1 MVTAVTPRW
10 CANFGGN
17 SMTQRQTNRSRVLRR
32 VGAAVAAT
40 IAVSTVAST
49 AGVSARQ
56 TSASKVGGTIK
67 VAMRDT
73 MPGWCTGNNAAG
85 SALMATR
92 TIYDT
97 LFEKT
102 AGGDLVGMLAES
114 ATPSADLK
122 TYTIKIRKMADGSF
136 IKFHDGTNL
145 DADTVAFNINASRGA
160 LTAAWLTLAT
170 TNPGALPAA
179 VAAGQAIP
187 GHVLG
192 TSVPFQANIKS
203 ATGAVGGDTVTVTLD
218 RPQNDLTGTMYA
230 SGRYFIRSK
239 RQINGWPAIP
249 TQGATNN
256 PISASTGGGFG
267 AGKYCG
273 TFPIGTGP
281 FMVKSDYTFNTEQLV
296 VVKNPNYWRKDA
308 AGVQLPYLD
317 GIQFDNIK
325 DGVKASQAVQ
335 TGGYS
340 IGQFSG
346 ATDGTFIKNLRL
358 KKSILKEYKTPY
370 EYYPSVWFNQKVE
383 PAFAKK
389 SCRDAM
395 SYGLDRVTYA
405 KKRGSNEQIPAK
417 SLVGPTSVMYTTR
430 GFKQFNLAK
439 AKAAL
444 KTCLTEAGIS
454 KLEVTTPADR
464 SNASLQNVKEVQ
476 AQLKRVGITV
486 NIDQDDSTN
495 IINKA
500 FNASTKNQYDFI
512 NILLLEGTDVSFNL
526 PFLVTNSF
534 ANNFSTNSLKALYG
548 ATGAVKLGDILN
560 LNLHTDENVDKMLY
574 EAQAIPPK
582 ANGQIDVA
590 KVKPKYQAV
599 TKYLQDNSIMT
610 SITHQYVSIF
620 ARKNIGGIGGLKTP
634 GGKSPRVVTNW
645 GIQYPSVYIIK

>member
-1 MVTAVTPRW
+1 
-10 CANFGGN
+10 
-17 SMTQRQTNRSRVLRR
+17 MTQRQTNRSRVLRR

-73 MPGWCTGNNAAG
+73 MPGWCTGNNPAG

-114 ATPSADLK
+114 ATPSSDLK

-145 DADTVAFNINASRGA
+145 DADAVAFNINASRGA

-170 TNPGALPAA
+170 TNPSALPAA

-192 TSVPFQANIKS
+192 TSVPFQANILS
-203 ATGAVGGDTVTVTLD
+203 ATGSVGGDIVTVKLD

-230 SGRYFIRSK
+230 SGRYFVRSK
-239 RQINGWPAIP
+239 RQLASWPAIP

-256 PISASTGGGFG
+256 PMSAGTGNGLG

-281 FMVKSDYTFNTEQLV
+281 FMVNSNYTFNTDQLV

-308 AGVQLPYLD
+308 TGVQLPYLD

-325 DGVKASQAVQ
+325 DGVKASQALQ

-340 IGQFSG
+340 VGQFSG
-346 ATDGTFIKNLRL
+346 ATDGTFIKNLRK
-358 KKSILKEYKTPY
+358 KKSILKEFKTPY
-370 EYYPSVWFNQKVE
+370 EYYPSIWMNQKVE
-383 PAFAKK
+383 PAFQKK
-389 SCRDAM
+389 SCRDAI
-395 SYGLDRVTYA
+395 SYGLDRKTYA
-405 KKRGSNEQIPAK
+405 LKRGGNEQRPAK
-417 SLVGPTSVMYTTR
+417 SLVGPTSVMYTTS
-430 GFKQFNLAK
+430 GFKQFSLTK

-444 KTCLTEAGIS
+444 KKCKTEAGIS
-454 KLEVTTPADR
+454 TLEITIPADR
-464 SNASLQNVKEVQ
+464 SNASLQNSKEIQ
-476 AQLKRVGITV
+476 SQLKRVGIKV

-500 FNASTKNQYDFI
+500 FNASTKNQYDMI

-534 ANNFSTNSLKALYG
+534 ANNFSTNPIKALYG
-548 ATGAVKLGDILN
+548 ASGAVKLGDILN
-560 LNLHTDENVDKMLY
+560 LSLHTDEKIDAALY
-574 EAQAIPPK
+574 AAQAVPPLS
-582 ANGQIDVA
+582 NGQINKK
-590 KVKPKYQAV
+590 KVGPMYKKV
-599 TKYLQDNSIMT
+599 TRYIQTNSIM
-610 SITHQYVSIF
+610 SSLTHQYVSIF
-620 ARKNIGGIGGLKTP
+620 ARKNIGGIGTLKTP
-634 GGKSPRVVTNW
+634 NGKTPRVVTNW
-645 GIQYPSVYIIK
+645 GIQYPGVYIIK

>member
-1 MVTAVTPRW
+1 
-10 CANFGGN
+10 
-17 SMTQRQTNRSRVLRR
+17 MTQRQTNRSRVLRR
-32 VGAAVAAT
+32 VGAAIAAT

-122 TYTIKIRKMADGSF
+122 TWTIKIRKMADGSF

-145 DADTVAFNINASRGA
+145 DADAVAFNINASRGA
-160 LTAAWLTLAT
+160 LTAAYLTLAT
-170 TNPGALPAA
+170 TNPGSLPAA
-179 VAAGQAIP
+179 IAAGQALP
-187 GHVLG
+187 THVLG

-203 ATGAVGGDTVTVTLD
+203 ATGSVGGDTVTVTLD

-230 SGRYFIRSK
+230 SGRYFVRSK
-239 RQINGWPAIP
+239 RQIASWPAIA
-249 TQGATNN
+249 GVAAAN
-256 PISASTGGGFG
+256 PMGSGFG
-267 AGKYCG
+267 SGKACG

-281 FMVKSDYTFNTEQLV
+281 FKVKADYTFNTEQLIV
-296 VVKNPNYWRKDA
+296 ERNPDYWRKDA

-340 IGQFSG
+340 VGQFSG

-383 PAFAKK
+383 PAFKFK
-389 SCRDAM
+389 SCREAIA
-395 SYGLDRVTYA
+395 YGLDRVTYA
-405 KKRGSNEQIPAK
+405 KKRGSNEQVPAK
-417 SLVGPTSVMYTTR
+417 SLVGPTSVMYTTK
-430 GFKQFNLAK
+430 GFKQYNLAK
-439 AKAAL
+439 AKAAYA
-444 KTCLTEAGIS
+444 TCKTEAGITE
-454 KLEVTTPADR
+454 LNITTPADR

-476 AQLKRVGITV
+476 SQLKKVGITV

-526 PFLVTNSF
+526 PFLITNAF
-534 ANNFSTNSLKALYG
+534 APNFSTNAIRALYG
-548 ATGAVKLGDILN
+548 PTGAVKLGDILN
-560 LNLHTDENVDKMLY
+560 LNLHTDETVDKMLY
-574 EAQAIPPK
+574 EAQAIAPK
-582 ANGQIDVA
+582 ANGQIDKA
-590 KVKPKYQAV
+590 KVGPKYKAV
-599 TKYLQDNSIMT
+599 TQYLQDNTIMT
-610 SITHQYVSIF
+610 SLTHQYVSIF
-620 ARKNIGGIGGLKTP
+620 ARKNIGGIGTLKTP
-634 GGKSPRVVTNW
+634 GGKTPRVVTNW
-645 GIQYPSVYIIK
+645 GIQYPGVYIIK

>member
-1 MVTAVTPRW
+1 
-10 CANFGGN
+10 
-17 SMTQRQTNRSRVLRR
+17 MTQRQTNRSRVLRR

-67 VAMRDT
+67 VAIRDT

-92 TIYDT
+92 TVYDS

-102 AGGDLVGMLAES
+102 AGGDVVGMLAES

-122 TYTIKIRKMADGSF
+122 TWTIKLRKNGSDF
-136 IKFHDGTNL
+136 IKFHDGTNM
-145 DADTVAFNINASRGA
+145 DADAVAYNINASRGG
-160 LTAAWLTLAT
+160 LTAAWLTIAAQI
-170 TNPGALPAA
+170 PSGAKTPTDAA
-179 VAAGQAIP
+179 NARAAGLALP

-192 TSVPFQANIKS
+192 TSVPFQANIIS
-203 ATGAVGGDTVTVTLD
+203 ATGAVGGDTVTVKLD

-239 RQINGWPAIP
+239 RQLIAHPAIAA
-249 TQGATNN
+249 QAAGDN
-256 PISASTGGGFG
+256 PISANTGGGFG
-267 AGKYCG
+267 AGGYCG

-281 FMVKSDYTFNTEQLV
+281 FMVKSDYKFNTEQLV

-358 KKSILKEYKTPY
+358 KKSILKEFKTGY
-370 EYYPSVWFNQKVE
+370 DYYPSIWFNQKVE
-383 PAFAKK
+383 PAFAKQ
-389 SCRDAM
+389 SCREA
-395 SYGLDRVTYA
+395 VTYGIDRKTYA
-405 KKRGSNEQIPAK
+405 RKRGSNEQRAAM
-417 SLVGPTSVMYTTR
+417 SLVGPNSVMYTTK
-430 GFKQFNLAK
+430 GFKQFSTTK

-444 KTCLTEAGIS
+444 KKCLTEAGIS
-454 KLEVTTPADR
+454 KLEFTMPADR
-464 SNASLQNVKEVQ
+464 SNASLQNTKEIQ
-476 AQLKRVGITV
+476 SQLKKVGISV
-486 NIDQDDSTN
+486 LIEQDDSTN

-500 FNASTKNQYDFI
+500 FNASTKNQYDAI

-526 PFLVTNSF
+526 PFLITNAFDATLSS
-534 ANNFSTNSLKALYG
+534 NPIKALYG

-560 LNLHTDENVDKMLY
+560 LNLHSDTEIDKQLY
-574 EAQAIPPK
+574 AAQAVAPK
-582 ANGQIDVA
+582 SNGQIDKA
-590 KVKPKYQAV
+590 KTGPLYKAV
-599 TKYLQDNSIMT
+599 TKYIQDRSIMT
-610 SITHQYVSIF
+610 SVTHQYVSIF

>member
-1 MVTAVTPRW
+1 
-10 CANFGGN
+10 
-17 SMTQRQTNRSRVLRR
+17 MTQRQTNRSRVLRR
-32 VGAAVAAT
+32 VGAALAAA

-56 TSASKVGGTIK
+56 TSAPKVGGTIK

-73 MPGWCTGNNAAG
+73 MPGWCTGNNPAG

-114 ATPSADLK
+114 ATPSSDLK
-122 TYTIKIRKMADGSF
+122 TWTIKIRKMADGSF

-145 DADTVAFNINASRGA
+145 DADNVAFNINASRGA

-170 TNPGALPAA
+170 TAPQNLPAA

-192 TSVPFQANIKS
+192 TSVPFQANIKA
-203 ATGAVGGDTVTVTLD
+203 ATGSVGGDIVTVTLD

-230 SGRYFIRSK
+230 SGRYFMRSK
-239 RQINGWPAIP
+239 RQLAAWPAIP
-249 TQGATNN
+249 TQGATSN
-256 PISASTGGGFG
+256 PMSAQTGGGFG
-267 AGKYCG
+267 SGKFCG

-281 FMVKSDYTFNTEQLV
+281 FKVESDYTFNTEKLV
-296 VVKNPNYWRKDA
+296 VVKNPNYWRKSA
-308 AGVQLPYLD
+308 SGVQLPYLD

-325 DGVKASQAVQ
+325 DGVKASQALQ

-358 KKSILKEYKTPY
+358 KKSILTEFKTPY
-370 EYYPSVWFNQKVE
+370 EYYPSVWLNQKTE
-383 PAFAKK
+383 PAFKFK
-389 SCRDAM
+389 SCREAVA
-395 SYGLDRVTYA
+395 YGLDRKTYA
-405 KKRGSNEQIPAK
+405 RKRGGGEQRAAM
-417 SLVGPTSVMYTTR
+417 SLVGPTSVMYTTK
-430 GFKQFNLAK
+430 GFKQFSLAK
-439 AKAAL
+439 AKAAYR
-444 KTCLTEAGIS
+444 KCKTEAGIT
-454 KLEVTTPADR
+454 KLEITTPADR

-476 AQLKRVGITV
+476 TQLKKVGITV

-500 FNASTKNQYDFI
+500 FNAGTKNQYDMI

-534 ANNFSTNSLKALYG
+534 ADAYSTNAIKALYG
-548 ATGAVKLGDILN
+548 AGKAVPLGDILN
-560 LNLHTDENVDKMLY
+560 LNLHTDTKIDEMLY
-574 EAQAIPPK
+574 AAQAIAPK
-582 ANGQIDVA
+582 ANGQLNTA

-610 SITHQYVSIF
+610 SLTHQYVSIF

-645 GIQYPSVYIIK
+645 GIQFPSVYIK

>member
-1 MVTAVTPRW
+1 
-10 CANFGGN
+10 
-17 SMTQRQTNRSRVLRR
+17 MTQRQTNRSRVLRR
-32 VGAAVAAT
+32 VGAALAAT

-122 TYTIKIRKMADGSF
+122 TWTIKIRKMADGSF

-145 DADTVAFNINASRGA
+145 DADNVAFNINASRGA

-170 TNPGALPAA
+170 SNPGALPAA

-192 TSVPFQANIKS
+192 TSVPFQANIKA
-203 ATGAVGGDTVTVTLD
+203 ATGSVGGDTVTVTLD

-230 SGRYFIRSK
+230 SGRYFVRSK
-239 RQINGWPAIP
+239 RQLAAWPAIP
-249 TQGATNN
+249 TQGATSN
-256 PISASTGGGFG
+256 PMSANTGGGLG
-267 AGKYCG
+267 AGKFCG

-281 FMVKSDYTFNTEQLV
+281 FMVASDYTFNTEKLV

-383 PAFAKK
+383 PAFKFK
-389 SCRDAM
+389 SCREAM
-395 SYGLDRVTYA
+395 AYGLDRVTYA

-417 SLVGPTSVMYTTR
+417 SLVGPTSVMYTTK
-430 GFKQFNLAK
+430 GFKQYSLTK
-439 AKAAL
+439 AKAAY
-444 KTCLTEAGIS
+444 KKCKTEAGITE
-454 KLEVTTPADR
+454 LNVTTPADR

-476 AQLKRVGITV
+476 SQLKKVGITV

-534 ANNFSTNSLKALYG
+534 ADAYSTNPIKALYG
-548 ATGAVKLGDILN
+548 AGKAVPLGDILN
-560 LNLHTDENVDKMLY
+560 LNLHTDTKIDEMLY
-574 EAQAIPPK
+574 AAQAIPPK
-582 ANGQIDVA
+582 ANGQLDVA

-599 TKYLQDNSIMT
+599 TKYIQDNSIMT
-610 SITHQYVSIF
+610 SLTHQYVSIF